1 MKTEREREGKLKRW
15 RENAVGKRVSFSQR
29 DRGLF
34 FRSFQGRKER
44 TADALMVDE
53 AAQVSKGGER
63 KRSDDEAKKGRERE
77 REVLN
82 FTSGMNRDNVVCV
95 CVCVCVCM
103 CVCMCVCVCVCGI
116 EKLERKREREKER

>member
-95 CVCVCVCM
+95 CVCVCVYV
-103 CVCMCVCVCVCGI
+103 CVHVCVCVCVCVWM
-116 EKLERKREREKER
+116 